1 MHRDKGVKRAA
12 LVPEAHLQEKL
23 SGTPTIDRTSQ
34 SRIGDHLRAM
44 YDGLMQQPVPD
55 RFVDLINR
63 LDQRENGEGHGTR

>member
-1 MHRDKGVKRAA
+1 MKRDKGTRGTGA
-12 LVPEAHLQEKL
+12 VPDLRE
-23 SGTPTIDRTSQ
+23 PTIDRPSQ

-63 LDQRENGEGHGTR
+63 LEKSGDGQGTR

>member
-1 MHRDKGVKRAA
+1 MKRDKGSRRGGGSA
-12 LVPEAHLQEKL
+12 E
-23 SGTPTIDRTSQ
+23 PTIDRPSQ

-63 LDQRENGEGHGTR
+63 LEKSGDGQRTR

>member
-1 MHRDKGVKRAA
+1 MKRDKGTRGTEA
-12 LVPEAHLQEKL
+12 VPDLREPA
-23 SGTPTIDRTSQ
+23 IDRPSQ

-63 LDQRENGEGHGTR
+63 LEKSGDGQGTR